1 MMNSVAWLIP
11 IMVMS
16 SPSATVLLNTRSP
29 LLVSVNPS
37 LRPRGLSRAAVCNT
51 TRFSS
56 GGLAD
61 ARAES
66 SSDDDVDV
74 ADAQPVD
81 HRDEVLD
88 AVLTVGVEG
97 GEDLSAGLAAGV
109 LDAGLDGRT
118 LAQVHRVAHQ
128 MRPGPQRDVAGV
140 VAAAVVHAH
149 DVGENRAQIGDD
161 VADDAGFVEG
171 WDDDPD
177 VERFTEHF
185 KATTYTPDRPTQP
198 DQPPRRAS
206 AARCTPIPTSGP
218 HSSATTVRVS
228 SGSGNNSNS
237 VDATVAQT
245 QPSA

>member
-1 MMNSVAWLIP
+1 MTRCW
-11 IMVMS
+11 
-16 SPSATVLLNTRSP
+16 PSASK
-29 LLVSVNPS
+29 
-37 LRPRGLSRAAVCNT
+37 
-51 TRFSS
+51 
-56 GGLAD
+56 
-61 ARAES
+61 
-66 SSDDDVDV
+66 V
-74 ADAQPVD
+74 AKTCAPGW
-81 HRDEVLD
+81 R
-88 AVLTVGVEG
+88 
-97 GEDLSAGLAAGV
+97 AGV
-109 LDAGLDGRT
+109 LDAGLDRRT

-177 VERFTEHF
+177 VARFTEHF
-185 KATTYTPDRPTQP
+185 DAHKLHADPPNSADQRPAR
-198 DQPPRRAS
+198 DS

-218 HSSATTVRVS
+218 HSNATTVRVS

-237 VDATVAQT
+237 VDATVAPT